1 MDRRRARDTAPPRWA
16 PALWGAYA
24 QAVAFAAAAV
34 TAFLSSDVAAGFDAE
49 AATRWWPLAAFAVG
63 FVAASNAVR
72 HTGGLAGARR
82 NGSIALAVMV
92 FAALALAL
100 APFFAF
106 AVGAAG
112 VLGAAA
118 GLTVM
123 IAGRVVAAAEIGDG
137 SASVTL
143 SAAALLGGIAA
154 GVGALFALPLYGW
167 RGVFGLVVVLAAL
180 AAWQFAAYVP
190 SERER

>member
-1 MDRRRARDTAPPRWA
+1 MTATMETPTARRTAPPRWA
-16 PALWGAYA
+16 PALWAAYA

-34 TAFLSSDVAAGFDAE
+34 TAFLAADFDAE

-72 HTGGLAGARR
+72 HTGGLASARWT
-82 NGSIALAVMV
+82 GSIALAGLV

-112 VLGAAA
+112 TLGIAA
-118 GLTVM
+118 GLTVA
-123 IAGRVVAAAEIGDG
+123 IAGRVVTAAEVGDG
-137 SASVTL
+137 SASVAL
-143 SAAALLGGIAA
+143 SAAALLAGVGA